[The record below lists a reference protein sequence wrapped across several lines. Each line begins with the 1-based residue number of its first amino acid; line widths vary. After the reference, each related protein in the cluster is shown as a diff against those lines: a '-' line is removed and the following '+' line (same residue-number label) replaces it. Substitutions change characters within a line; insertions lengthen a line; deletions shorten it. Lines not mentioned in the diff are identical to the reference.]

1 MRLTFA
7 AGPEAL
13 KCGVRN
19 SGCVIT
25 AKATGNQAETAKKA
39 GTGDSGTRHWGW
51 NEDHSDDCMKA
62 RLGGRRRST
71 DAHGE
76 TGCHAGASRPP
87 AEGLT
92 WCGCPGAMTRAI
104 RAIRPHTAP
113 LEARQDETGNVIG
126 PAPRPISC
134 TSGSRSAGRCAWVC
148 ARHAVR
154 GGGAPTAPLAN
165 VSGHKNRNDN
175 DGSSGKK
182 PKIRPKTAKEETAQP
197 PWECG
202 HLDRH
207 GYGCPQI
214 KFRFT
219 IAEAALRS
227 RPT

>member
-1 MRLTFA
+1 
-7 AGPEAL
+7 
-13 KCGVRN
+13 
-19 SGCVIT
+19 
-25 AKATGNQAETAKKA
+25 
-39 GTGDSGTRHWGW
+39 
-51 NEDHSDDCMKA
+51 MKA

-197 PWECG
+197 PWESG

-214 KFRFT
+214 YQIYKIYRFNQCFASK
-219 IAEAALRS
+219 I
-227 RPT
+227 